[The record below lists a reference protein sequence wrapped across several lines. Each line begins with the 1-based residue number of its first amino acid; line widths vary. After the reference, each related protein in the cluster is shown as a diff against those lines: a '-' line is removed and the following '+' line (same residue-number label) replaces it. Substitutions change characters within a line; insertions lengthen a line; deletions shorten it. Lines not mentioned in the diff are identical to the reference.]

1 MSEYIVNS
9 NAKFENDFY
18 HSPECIGYNT
28 GIIPKEGD
36 HLYLDT
42 SKLYKI
48 WFNKN
53 PDEFLSEKN
62 LARLIKFRSDN
73 PCSKINIIYSESLL
87 SAKTKEDNQKFLT
100 SYNIE
105 MVDFDKIF
113 NDEKVNLQ
121 SEGRDLEIFA
131 LARDELDNFNKGN
144 GGGNPAAASDLLRI
158 SFLLN
163 GKYGIYSDFDVD
175 ISFGKEKKFIEV
187 KSPII
192 IPENTNGFIATATE
206 KDSIHKNAQDKLM
219 QYQNTVIHSYNFGNL
234 WTLKNL
240 ANFKNNLEK
249 NLSITN
255 LTLPLLRKYIKEFN
269 AYDYMELFCDKLPEN
284 YQTLKVDKVFNQ
296 NNELKL
302 FVEVFTNNKCSYF
315 SDFFTFNRDNQQGF
329 VADKRLLA
337 KMKEKIELYNFKDT
351 TLKEDIINYQIPHD
365 ATRESP
371 YFDDFDD
378 LLQRIAKEI
387 KPKWMWDKV
396 EDVYKD
402 LVALHYIET
411 IKSKLYK
418 DSLIKF
424 SGNVISDTDARAAY
438 EDLSANGWC
447 GTDARDNSWDLT

>member
-1 MSEYIVNS
+1 MSEYIVHS
-9 NAKFENDFY
+9 NAKFEDNFY
-18 HSPECIGYNT
+18 HSSECADYNAIT
-28 GIIPKEGD
+28 IPKEGNS
-36 HLYLDT
+36 LYLDT

-113 NDEKVNLQ
+113 TDEKVNLQ

-131 LARDELDNFNKGN
+131 LAKDELDNFNKGN

-158 SFLLN
+158 SLLLN

-175 ISFGKEKKFIEV
+175 INFGKEKKFIEV
-187 KSPII
+187 TSPII
-192 IPENTNGFIATATE
+192 IPEGTNGFIATATE

-219 QYQNTVIHSYNFGNL
+219 QYQNLVIHHYNFGNL
-234 WTLKNL
+234 WSLNNL
-240 ANFKNNLEK
+240 ANFKYNLEK

-269 AYDYMELFCDKLPEN
+269 AYDYMELFCNKLPEN
-284 YQTLKVDKVFNQ
+284 YQTLKINKVFNQ
-296 NNELKL
+296 NNGLKL
-302 FVEVFTNNKCSYF
+302 FVEVFTHNKCASF
-315 SDFFTFNRDNQQGF
+315 ADFFEFNRDDPYGF
-329 VADKRLLA
+329 LADKRLIA
-337 KMKEKIELYNFKDT
+337 EMKEKIELYNFKDK
-351 TLKEDIINYQIPHD
+351 TLKEDIINYQISSD
-365 ATRESP
+365 ATRETPSF
-371 YFDDFDD
+371 YY
-378 LLQRIAKEI
+378 LLERITKEI
-387 KPKWMWDKV
+387 LPKLIGGKT
-396 EDVYKD
+396 EDIYKD

-411 IKSKLYK
+411 IKSQFYK
-418 DSLIKF
+418 ESLIKF
-424 SGNVISDTDARAAY
+424 SGDVISDADARAAY
-438 EDLSANGWC
+438 KELSANGWC